1 MAGYDNYYTGASGHG
16 FYAAPPYAAFP
27 DPYSDSYGDPQPSKP
42 YSEFESALDSNYH
55 YDSQSQP
62 YHSEEYP
69 PQDVLYEPNMEREPP
84 QYKRGGRYRKRRHE
98 LRTNPPLPPPPPRDE
113 FRYSPKLP
121 LSPIPSEPSHEYVE
135 LSQQPSLPIS
145 DSSSSHKLLI
155 LDLNGTLLY
164 REKYQVRVPGQPY
177 QHRVARPRPYMPSF
191 RQFLFHP
198 ETRTW
203 LDTMVWSS
211 ARPHNVDTMIE
222 EAFDQDKT
230 HLVAVWARDTLGLTV
245 PEYHGKT
252 QTTKNLAKP
261 WAKIGIKDAN
271 PPTEELS
278 NEAVTSDDEIP
289 GLSLGSKKSLL
300 LSPPD
305 DTPLPVPVHSASS
318 TLLLDDSPLK
328 ARLQPWNHLCIP
340 EYTGEMRK
348 KDVATRQHETA
359 KEAAV
364 VVGDIQDADVEI
376 YGNQV
381 TPDNGQTKQP
391 VVEVEAKTDRVER
404 RKRKRDAKKNFG
416 YDRTLLAVIG
426 VLDTLKTQSNVAAWM
441 RSGGLSDV
449 GERRHIEEEEEE
461 GYEGDESIKRIRLE
475 GPIPPQVEED
485 SHPLSEP
492 DVSIPHISS
501 PATPNVVLPPPSSQA
516 TAPPDS
522 SPLDRI
528 VDLPPSSVPT
538 ETPSS
543 PVTTAVELL
552 SSSTSVEDDDGLIP
566 HQMWFNNP
574 ALVGYWAERGVEALN
589 ALGIVPDTGV

>member
-1 MAGYDNYYTGASGHG
+1 MAGYDNYHAGASGHS
-16 FYAAPPYAAFP
+16 FYAAPPYAAFQ
-27 DPYSDSYGDPQPSKP
+27 DPYSDSYGDPQPSNP

-55 YDSQSQP
+55 YDSHSQP

-69 PQDVLYEPNMEREPP
+69 HRNVSYESSMQREPP
-84 QYKRGGRYRKRRHE
+84 RYKGRHRKRRHE
-98 LRTNPPLPPPPPRDE
+98 LHANHPPPPPPPPPRDE
-113 FRYSPKLP
+113 FHYSPKRP
-121 LSPIPSEPSHEYVE
+121 LTPIPTEPSHEYLE

-145 DSSSSHKLLI
+145 DPSSSRKLLI

-177 QHRVARPRPYMPSF
+177 QHRIARPRPYMPSF

-211 ARPHNVDTMIE
+211 ARPNNVDIMIE

-252 QTTKNLAKP
+252 QTTKNLARP
-261 WAKIGIKDAN
+261 WAKIGIKDAI
-271 PPTEELS
+271 TS
-278 NEAVTSDDEIP
+278 TTSDDEIP
-289 GLSLGSKKSLL
+289 GLSLGSQKPLL

-305 DTPLPVPVHSASS
+305 DTPLPIPVHSASS

-359 KEAAV
+359 KGILQKLA
-364 VVGDIQDADVEI
+364 VGDADIEI
-376 YGNQV
+376 YGNEL
-381 TPDNGQTKQP
+381 TPETKQP
-391 VVEVEAKTDRVER
+391 
-404 RKRKRDAKKNFG
+404 KNFG

-426 VLDTLKTQSNVAAWM
+426 VLNTLKTQSNVAAWM
-441 RSGGLSDV
+441 RSGGLLNV
-449 GERRHIEEEEEE
+449 GERRHVDEEDAES
-461 GYEGDESIKRIRLE
+461 YEGDDSNKRIRLDDIE
-475 GPIPPQVEED
+475 QVEED
-485 SHPLSEP
+485 SHPISEP

-501 PATPNVVLPPPSSQA
+501 PAVPKVVLPKGLSQA

-522 SPLDRI
+522 SPLDRV
-528 VDLPPSSVPT
+528 VDLPSSSVPAK
-538 ETPSS
+538 TPSS
-543 PVTTAVELL
+543 PVTTAVEL
-552 SSSTSVEDDDGLIP
+552 SSFSTSVEEDDGIIP

-574 ALVGYWAERGVEALN
+574 GLVAYWAVRGLEALN